1 MRPCRRLSV
10 RGMPVSFQT
19 FHQKRGRDPV
29 GEEEEEEEEEEVLLG
44 WVFRFVCSR
53 CTIFTVDT

>member
-1 MRPCRRLSV
+1 M